1 MTRGRVSVLQRRATP
16 ASSAFS
22 LATLRHVEKRSTA
35 LVKLTTAPNE
45 IAAEEIRALLG
56 TEGIDSMLRI
66 IDFGVG
72 TMDESAVS
80 GSREIFVRSG
90 DVETA
95 RALIGEV

>member
-1 MTRGRVSVLQRRATP
+1 MLQRRATT
-16 ASSAFS
+16 ASSAS
-22 LATLRHVEKRSTA
+22 LATLRHVGKRSTA

-72 TMDESAVS
+72 MVDESAVS
-80 GSREIFVRSG
+80 GSREIFVRSS